1 MVTSPTS
8 GRAAGM
14 WVPEGAA
21 IPVRAP
27 SFSAVTLARRKLAVI
42 AVFTRET
49 AEGSNIEAIVRQTLS
64 EASGLALD
72 AAMLSA
78 APLDA
83 ARPAGLL
90 FGVAALPPTPGGG
103 QAAVAADLGKL
114 VADLAARGGGLNPT
128 FVAAPAQATAL
139 KLIASPRFEAP
150 VLAASSLPNG
160 VVVAIEASSLVVG
173 FDSAP
178 EFSVSKAGTLHMED
192 ATPQHI
198 HAASPVRELW
208 QTDALALKMTLAA
221 AWAMRAPHVAW
232 IQNTTW

>member
-78 APLDA
+78 APFDA

-114 VADLAARGGGLNPT
+114 VADLVARGGGLAPA

-139 KLIASPRFEAP
+139 KLMASPKFDAP
-150 VLAASSLPNG
+150 VLASVVLPSG
-160 VVVAIEASSLVVG
+160 TVVAIEASSLVSG
-173 FDSAP
+173 FDGTP
-178 EFSVSKAGTLHMED
+178 EFSVSKAGTLHMES
-192 ATPQHI
+192 AAPQHI

-221 AWAMRAPHVAW
+221 AWAMRASYVAW
-232 IQNTTW
+232 VQNTTW